1 MNRKR
6 VILFGLLTMALSWEG
21 MAQSSPPGSG
31 ATSRAA
37 SASGG
42 SGADFLWQF
51 SASAGPSDHF
61 SGDGLYVVG
70 AAAGRSRP
78 GYWPAAQPGPD
89 DAWAGSR
96 AHTYSIVFGLKGAAG
111 GASASGAGGS
121 AGAAV
126 AAGGPARLSIH
137 LVDVG
142 PDDVS
147 LLISVNGHAFHKRI
161 PEGAAE
167 AIYGDKSKGKSYNFD
182 LDIPADNLVAGDNH
196 IDLTTENGSWLIYDW
211 IGLAAPSGLSLS
223 PVRSSVL
230 LAGATGLPFLK
241 GNMQPVRLSFI
252 NTGDSILATIKM
264 AGLPDQPV
272 GIGSGNREATVMVPA
287 VAADSIITVRL
298 ERKGRLLATTQVPVH
313 PVRKMTIYILPHSHN
328 DIGYTEIQTNVER
341 KQMNNLLT
349 GIEYARQT
357 KDYPEGARFVWN
369 LEGMYAADL
378 YMHRMST
385 AQQQDFI
392 QAVKGG
398 SVGLNGMYVNTLT
411 GLCRPEELLQLFHY
425 SNELAATC
433 GTTMQSAMISDVP
446 GYTWGTVTAMA
457 QAGIRY
463 FSAAPNYFDRIG
475 DILVQWED
483 KPFWWVSPSGKEKVL
498 VWIPYKGYALSHGMP
513 QGLSASFV
521 DAYLGHLQQKGY
533 PYDITYIRW
542 SGHGD
547 NAVPDRS
554 ICDFVKDWS
563 AEYTW
568 PKFVISTTTTAF
580 KAFEDRYGAQLPEEK
595 GDWTGYW
602 EDGAGSSA
610 LETSENRSTS
620 SRLTQAEALW
630 AMTNPGAFPADGFH
644 QAWKNVILY
653 SEHTWGA
660 DESVTRPLSQKTAEQ
675 WFIKK
680 SYATQADSLSR
691 QLLASAL
698 GVSPAAPGGSSG
710 ATPEAAGAF
719 DVYNTSSWP
728 RTELVLLSAAQS
740 RAGDQITDGSGKLIP
755 SQRLST
761 GELAFVAE
769 TVPPFGSK
777 RYSVSAGS
785 NRAGA
790 AAMHGAGAHASGG
803 SASEAAGMTA
813 DAHSLDNGLVHVE
826 LDTVSG
832 SIRSLRLKGIDNE
845 FVDNADGEA
854 LNDYL
859 FLEGNKLSE
868 LQRVHG
874 VKISVK
880 ENGPVVMTL
889 RISSGAP
896 GCATLNREVRLVKGF
911 DYAEVFNYLDK
922 SPAELDPYP
931 GSYPWANLHGKESL
945 NIAFPFHVPDG
956 QMKLDI
962 PMAQIE
968 PQTQQIPG
976 SCRNWLEVGG
986 WADVSNKDLGITWIT
1001 LDAPLVEVGAITATL
1016 LGGQSNPAVWRKS
1029 IEPTQKLYSWA
1040 LNNHWETNYRAYQ
1053 EGHIQFRYVLQPHK
1067 AFDAAASTRLATAF
1081 AQPLIVAP
1089 AIGEGRPQSL
1099 LTLDNTAVVVESL
1112 RPSIDGKAWMVTL
1125 YNPGSTSATVTPQWS
1140 VGVGASSISNT
1151 SEVAM
1156 GAINGAVTVA
1166 AQDVV
1171 TLRVERR

>member
-1 MNRKR
+1 
-6 VILFGLLTMALSWEG
+6 
-21 MAQSSPPGSG
+21 MAQSSLPGS
-31 ATSRAA
+31 AP
-37 SASGG
+37 G
-42 SGADFLWQF
+42 SSFLWQF
-51 SASAGPSDHF
+51 SASVPPGDHF
-61 SGDGLYVVG
+61 SGDGLYVLD
-70 AAAGRSRP
+70 AGGRAKLGR
-78 GYWPAAQPGPD
+78 WPAAQPGPD

-96 AHTYSIVFGLKGAAG
+96 AHTYSIVFGLKGSPGGSSGAAV
-111 GASASGAGGS
+111 GAGGS
-121 AGAAV
+121 SGAAV
-126 AAGGPARLSIH
+126 SAGGPSGAAVGAGGLARLSIH
-137 LVDVG
+137 LMDVG

-147 LLISVNGHAFHKRI
+147 LLLSVNGHAFHKRI
-161 PEGAAE
+161 PEGASE
-167 AIYGDKSKGKSYNFD
+167 AIYGDKSKGKPYNFD
-182 LDIPADNLVAGDNH
+182 LDIPADNLVDGDNH

-211 IGLAAPSGLSLS
+211 IGLSVPSGLNLS
-223 PVRSSVL
+223 PVKSSVL
-230 LAGATGLPFLK
+230 LAGALGLPFLK

-252 NTGDSILATIKM
+252 NTGDSILATLKM

-272 GIGSGNREATVMVPA
+272 GIGSANRAATVMVPA
-287 VAADSIITVRL
+287 VLADSTITIRL
-298 ERKGRLLATTQVPVH
+298 ERKGRLLASTKVLVH

-378 YMHRMST
+378 FMHRMS
-385 AQQQDFI
+385 ADQQQSFI
-392 QAVKGG
+392 QAVKSG

-513 QGLSASFV
+513 QGLSAAFV
-521 DAYLGHLQQKGY
+521 DSYLGHLQQKGY

-554 ICDFVKDWS
+554 ICDFVKDWN

-568 PKFVISTTTTAF
+568 PKFVISTTTMAF

-610 LETSENRSTS
+610 LETAENRSTS

-680 SYATQADSLSR
+680 SYATLADSLSH

-698 GVSPAAPGGSSG
+698 WSAPGTRV
-710 ATPEAAGAF
+710 ATAASGAF

-728 RTELVLLSAAQS
+728 RTELVILSASQS
-740 RAGDQITDGSGKLIP
+740 QAGDMVKDASGKSVP
-755 SQRLST
+755 AQRLST

-769 TVPPFGSK
+769 AVPPFGSS
-777 RYSVSAGS
+777 RYSVSAG
-785 NRAGA
+785 GA
-790 AAMHGAGAHASGG
+790 ATASGPG
-803 SASEAAGMTA
+803 MSADTR
-813 DAHSLDNGLVHVE
+813 SLDNGLVHLE

-832 SIRSLRLKGIDNE
+832 AVRSLRLKGIDNE
-845 FVDNADGEA
+845 FVDNAEGEA

-859 FLEGNKLSE
+859 FLPGNKLSD
-868 LQRVHG
+868 LQHIHG

-880 ENGPVVMTL
+880 ENGPVLMTL
-889 RISSGAP
+889 RISSEAP
-896 GCATLNREVRLVKGF
+896 GCASLIREVRLVKGF

-945 NIAFPFHVPDG
+945 HIAFPFHVPEG

-1029 IEPTQKLYSWA
+1029 IEPSQKLYSWA

-1089 AIGEGRPQSL
+1089 AIAEGRTRSL

-1125 YNPGSTSATVTPQWS
+1125 YNPGLISASVTPQWS
-1140 VGVGASSISNT
+1140 MSVGASSISNT

-1156 GAINGAVTVA
+1156 GAVNGPVTVA

-1171 TLRVERR
+1171 TLRVERK